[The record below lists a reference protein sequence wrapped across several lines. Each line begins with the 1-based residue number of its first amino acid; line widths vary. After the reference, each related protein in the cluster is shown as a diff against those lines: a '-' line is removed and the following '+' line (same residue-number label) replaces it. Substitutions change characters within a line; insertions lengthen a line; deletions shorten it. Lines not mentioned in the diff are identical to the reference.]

1 MDYYGSM
8 MRLLRPAA
16 RGLASLSLLL
26 GLWPAHGQTPAAT
39 PQPNTST
46 QDAPPAQSALTA
58 ELFYNLLVGEMNA
71 LGGESGTGFALILE
85 AAVRA
90 KDPLLFQRAVEIAL
104 QTRSPDAALRAANVW
119 RNTLPTSRDANRYL
133 LQILIATNKIAES
146 AEPLRS
152 EIAASPP
159 MERNAT
165 ISAIP
170 RAYARATDR
179 KVALQVTE
187 QALADFL
194 DDKTTG
200 ASAWTSVGRMRLAA
214 GDTAGALDAAAR
226 GQAIEP
232 GAQAPALLA
241 IEMMDRRQP
250 QAEALVLRHLQG
262 TPSPDMR
269 LAYVRAQLDE
279 QRYAEASAQLR
290 RLTEEHP
297 DFAEAWLVQG
307 SLQAQDNQLTEA
319 QASLERF
326 VALAQ
331 KLPAGEVRSRALA
344 QAYLALAQVAE
355 KRKDFAGAEK
365 WLNQIEN
372 ADDLMSAQNRR
383 ASLLAKQGKLPE
395 ARAMIRAL
403 PERNAAEARMKLN
416 AEVQLLR
423 DAKEH
428 QAAYDVLKA
437 GLEREPKDTEL
448 LYEQAMMAEK
458 LGRTDEMESLLR
470 SLIAIRPDYHHA
482 YNALGY
488 SMADRNV
495 RLPEAKQ
502 LIQKALE
509 LVPNDPFI
517 ADSLGWVEFR
527 MGNLAEATR
536 ILTEAYQAKPDAEIA
551 AHLGEVLWA
560 AGQRERATA
569 IWREGLA
576 LNADNE
582 TLQSTLK
589 RLRVSL

>member
-1 MDYYGSM
+1 M

-26 GLWPAHGQTPAAT
+26 SLWPAQGQTPPAT
-39 PQPNTST
+39 EPPTTST
-46 QDAPPAQSALTA
+46 GTAPPAQSGLTA
-58 ELFYNLLVGEMNA
+58 ELFYELLLGEINA
-71 LGGESGTGFALILE
+71 LGGERGTGYALILD
-85 AAVRA
+85 AAVKA

-104 QTRSPDAALRAANVW
+104 QSRSPDAALRAASVW
-119 RNTLPTSRDANRYL
+119 RNTLPASREANRYL
-133 LQILIATNKIAES
+133 LQILIATNKIGDS
-146 AEPLRS
+146 VEPLRS

-165 ISAIP
+165 IHAIP
-170 RAYARATDR
+170 RAYARVADR
-179 KVALQVTE
+179 KLAAQVAE
-187 QALADFL
+187 QALSGFV

-200 ASAWTSVGRMRLAA
+200 AAAWTSIGRLRLAA

-232 GAQAPALLA
+232 GAEAPALLA
-241 IEMMDRRQP
+241 MEMIDRRQP
-250 QAEALVLRHLQG
+250 QAEALVLQHLQG
-262 TPSPDMR
+262 KPSPDMR
-269 LAYVRAQLDE
+269 LAYVRAQLDN
-279 QRYAEASAQLR
+279 QRYAEASAQLQ
-290 RLTEEHP
+290 RLTSEHP

-307 SLQAQDNQLTEA
+307 SLQAQDNQLSDAE
-319 QASLERF
+319 ASLQRF
-326 VALAQ
+326 ITLAQ
-331 KLPAGEVRSRALA
+331 KLPAGEVRSRAMA
-344 QAYLALAQVAE
+344 QAYLSMAQVAE

-365 WLNQIEN
+365 WLSQIEN
-372 ADDLMSAQNRR
+372 ADDLMSAQSRR
-383 ASLLAKQGKLPE
+383 ASLLAKQGKLDE
-395 ARAMIRAL
+395 ARAMLRAL

-423 DAKEH
+423 DARQY
-428 QAAYDVLKA
+428 QAAYDLLKTA
-437 GLEREPKDTEL
+437 LEREPKDTEL

-458 LGRTDEMESLLR
+458 LGRVDEMERLLR
-470 SLIAIRPDYHHA
+470 SLIEIRPDYHHA

-527 MGNLAEATR
+527 MGNIAEATR
-536 ILTEAYQAKPDAEIA
+536 ILSDAYQAKPDAEIA
-551 AHLGEVLWA
+551 AHLGEVLWV

-582 TLQSTLK
+582 TLQATLK
-589 RLRVSL
+589 RLRVPL